1 VLVSVAGAAV
11 RVRRAVGGVVPELRH
26 EDLSSR
32 GPQWKDQ
39 RMIVQW
45 KTDGDRARVELF
57 TIMPTDRLLELFNG
71 AAHE

>member
-1 VLVSVAGAAV
+1 MSAPTRPVPSEQQ
-11 RVRRAVGGVVPELRH
+11 RAFELALAEELGVDPTRFGL
-26 EDLSSR
+26 
-32 GPQWKDQ
+32 
-39 RMIVQW
+39 VQW